1 MLDERDLAILKNTM
15 ESVLNERLAKS
26 ETAILEKVDERL
38 AKSETAILE
47 KVDERLAKS
56 ETTILEKV
64 DERLAKSEN
73 LVLDEMERT
82 RSILENRIDKV
93 EREVDGLKQYYR
105 ITKSE
110 NDNAM
115 LLLKLIEQLSKRVE
129 ELERKIA

>member
-15 ESVLNERLAKS
+15 ESVLDERLVKS

-56 ETTILEKV
+56 ENLILE
-64 DERLAKSEN
+64 
-73 LVLDEMERT
+73 EMERT

-115 LLLKLIEQLSKRVE
+115 LLWAASP
-129 ELERKIA
+129 